1 MVSSVKDSSVKAW
14 EALSLEWSQSGLP
27 QKDFCEQHGVNYK
40 TFVNWRSRNNAA
52 TRRTAKRAVKVA
64 RKKSPLPL
72 IPLQVIEAETG
83 HPLPNR
89 RPEVKGPAPSPI
101 TIVTSSGDRL
111 LITDGFDE
119 KTLLRVLQVLKEA
132 A

>member
-1 MVSSVKDSSVKAW
+1 MVSSVKNSSFKAW

-52 TRRTAKRAVKVA
+52 LRRTSKRTVKVA
-64 RKKSPLPL
+64 RKESPYPL
-72 IPLQVIEAETG
+72 IPLQVIEADAG
-83 HPLPNR
+83 HPLPTP
-89 RPEVKGPAPSPI
+89 RPEVSSSAPSPV
-101 TIVTSSGDRL
+101 TIITSSGDRL

-119 KTLLRVLQVLKEA
+119 KTLLRVLRVLKEA

>member
-1 MVSSVKDSSVKAW
+1 MVNSVKDSSFKAW

-27 QKDFCEQHGVNYK
+27 QKDFCEQRGINYK

-52 TRRTAKRAVKVA
+52 IRRTAKRTVKA
-64 RKKSPLPL
+64 ACKESHHPL

-83 HPLPNR
+83 HPLPKPW
-89 RPEVKGPAPSPI
+89 PEVNGSASSPI

-111 LITDGFDE
+111 LIADSFDE
-119 KTLLRVLQVLKEA
+119 KTLLRVLRVLKEA